1 MTQKTAKQFSPE
13 LRERAVRMVQ
23 DREREGGTQWE
34 SVGAIAAKIGCSR
47 ETLRRWVRQGER
59 EAGERPGLTTHDQER
74 IKVLERE
81 NRELRQA
88 NEILRKA
95 SAYFAQAELDRPF
108 RR

>member
-1 MTQKTAKQFSPE
+1 MTQKAAKQFSPE

-23 DREREGGTQWE
+23 DREREGGSQWE

-59 EAGERPGLTTHDQER
+59 DAGERPGLTTDERER
-74 IKVLERE
+74 IRALERE

-108 RR
+108 KR